1 MVRSNKKLSVHES
14 TSQGVLRT
22 TRGSQERAKK
32 RKTGFEQQQKIRG
45 TIARSSSLPMD
56 RSSSHTSQTSSTNTD
71 QEEEDDTKDER
82 LELNVTADDTRIIR
96 TNTPRKE
103 DFVKD
108 PNIGGV
114 KGRVGWTPKR
124 FDERRT
130 PGNRNRHGSKF
141 RERNLRHDFVT
152 MSDMGL
158 LTHLNRNT
166 CLYDIS
172 EDTLAQLR
180 SITLKCVNNLER
192 IYRKLR
198 RGDRYSH
205 FPSIY
210 RNIQRNF
217 RI

>member
-14 TSQGVLRT
+14 TSEGVLRT
-22 TRGSQERAKK
+22 TRGSQAKR
-32 RKTGFEQQQKIRG
+32 RKTDSEKQQK
-45 TIARSSSLPMD
+45 IARSSSLPMD
-56 RSSSHTSQTSSTNTD
+56 RSNSHTSHESGSTITD
-71 QEEEDDTKDER
+71 REEEEDES
-82 LELNVTADDTRIIR
+82 LELNVTAEDRMVIR
-96 TNTPRKE
+96 KNTPRKE

-114 KGRVGWTPKR
+114 KGRIGWTPKR
-124 FDERRT
+124 FDDKWT
-130 PGNRNRHGSKF
+130 SGNRNRHGNKF
-141 RERNLRHDFVT
+141 RERHLRHDFVS

-158 LTHLNRNT
+158 ITHLNRNT
-166 CLYDIS
+166 SLYDIS
-172 EDTLAQLR
+172 EDTLTQMR